1 MNNELVRASITL
13 NTAEAYAAR
22 ESLYAMAEQAR
33 EQDRD
38 QVWSILITISMRF
51 NDMFT
56 PEEWAEYHRQ
66 MSERLAQENN
76 TEGTE

>member
-1 MNNELVRASITL
+1 MKDELALASITL
-13 NTAEAYAAR
+13 NIAEAYAAR
-22 ESLYAMAEQAR
+22 ESLYGMAEQAR

-66 MSERLAQENN
+66 MSERIAQENN